1 MNASEVDVIIMQL
14 MSSGVGF
21 DVHIKLWS
29 LLLLQKLWCF
39 FSFLH
44 YKTLK
49 RPSVFISSFTTH
61 ILQLKSNFK
70 SLKWKITLIYV
81 VFTPYLFILLH
92 YVKFYGISR
101 ILKHVWDCCTRYMNA
116 SKLLGFITSSKV
128 FVNFFSANSS
138 TT

>member
-44 YKTLK
+44 YKTLN
-49 RPSVFISSFTTH
+49 RPDVCISNFTIH
-61 ILQLKSNFK
+61 ILYLKSNSKF
-70 SLKWKITLIYV
+70 LKWKTKSSSGVWRFYLILIYTFCIYRLIHTRKMME
-81 VFTPYLFILLH
+81 FTLRLINSCFLFFQGVSIR
-92 YVKFYGISR
+92 S
-101 ILKHVWDCCTRYMNA
+101 WT
-116 SKLLGFITSSKV
+116 
-128 FVNFFSANSS
+128 
-138 TT
+138 